1 MAEKKKLEREYVI
14 PLRRKTVKI
23 QRYLRAK
30 KAMSVIRQFM
40 KRHMK
45 SENVKLG
52 QELNELI
59 WSRGGTYVPGK
70 VHVTAIK
77 EDDIVHVNLVGVKP
91 KTEEKK
97 VEKKEEKKV
106 EKKEEREEHIE
117 KKESAKEEKHKKEH
131 KGEQN

>member
-1 MAEKKKLEREYVI
+1 MAETKKLERTYVI

-30 KAMSVIRQFM
+30 KAMSVIRKFM

-45 SENVKLG
+45 SENIKLG
-52 QELNELI
+52 QELNELV
-59 WSRGGTYVPGK
+59 WSRGGAYVPGK

-97 VEKKEEKKV
+97 VEKKV
-106 EKKEEREEHIE
+106 EKKEEKKEEH
-117 KKESAKEEKHKKEH
+117 KEAPKEEKHKKEH
-131 KGEQN
+131 KGE